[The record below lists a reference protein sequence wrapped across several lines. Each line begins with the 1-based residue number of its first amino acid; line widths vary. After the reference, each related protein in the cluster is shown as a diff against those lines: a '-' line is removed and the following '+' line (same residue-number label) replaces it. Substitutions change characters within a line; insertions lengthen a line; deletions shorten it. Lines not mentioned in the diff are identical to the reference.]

1 MYSVS
6 VWKLTLIIVVLV
18 FSALYLIPT
27 PENLYNPLYGNL
39 SLWMQEKLP
48 KFEATDENA
57 LKVSLQD
64 VVYPEGINFQDATTE
79 LKEILQRRLEAN
91 GFAEAVDYQFDTTE
105 ERDFLVNFL
114 SPKSKA
120 DLEKVLEGLHLHGS
134 IPTIARRLIP
144 DNRLKLGLDLRG
156 GVHLVLEVDLE
167 ESKVELLKG
176 RSSSVPERLRADKI
190 HCREAEP
197 VLEENALN
205 VIVGIPKRLSDPNER
220 AEYLRKAQDN
230 LKDLD
235 FFNAPQEINRT
246 DTEVTYQIRLDE
258 SGLEQYSEQAIDQVM
273 VVLRNRIDAFGV
285 AEPSIRRE
293 ANRPRIIVELPGA
306 KDSSKPLQI
315 VKTMGRLE
323 FKLVEKSPTG
333 AIAWTGS
340 ANTPPPDDM
349 PEGTEIRYH
358 NDDGTALANSWYVVQ
373 SPVLLSGDRIRNAR
387 ETQGNTSFEIVVSMG
402 FDSQGSRKFGELTS
416 NHVGELLA
424 ILLDGKV
431 QSAPRINE
439 PILGGNAQIS
449 GDFTFEEAQY
459 LANILKAGAFPVG
472 VKIAEER
479 TVGPTLGQEAIDDG
493 IRAAVIG
500 MAVVLIFMLI
510 YYRFSGI
517 VAIIA
522 LAFNLLIILGAL
534 AGFGAAL
541 TLPGLA
547 GLVLTIG
554 IAVDANVLIFERIR
568 EELRTGKTVW
578 SAIET
583 GYQKAFWTILDAN
596 VTTLAVAAV
605 LYHFGTGPIKGFAVT
620 LGIGIFAS
628 MFTAIVVTREI
639 YGWVLGSRE
648 VRKLS
653 IGQEVIRDTTIGFL
667 GKSRMGFL
675 VSSILIIIGLVSLVL
690 HNGPN
695 FGIDFRGGVKT
706 YAKFNRVVTQPE
718 LSAKLMELGYERSK
732 IQVDA
737 SKQEASIDIGY
748 QQEFDSQR
756 VVAPLIADPGDATA
770 GSVQVSSTQE
780 RVHVFRPGD
789 VIQLVEGEHRL
800 RNEIREI
807 VEGEDTITF
816 VLANE
821 VGSDLTQAAEV
832 QIQASVGQ
840 ILTDALLQGEG
851 DWQAMPRAVSVNEVG
866 PSVGKDLKWAALWS
880 VLWSIV
886 ILLLYIS
893 WRFEF
898 RFAIG
903 AIAALVHDVLITLGI
918 FSVFVREINLPTVA
932 AFLTII
938 GYSLND
944 TIVVFDRI
952 RENST
957 LLRGAD
963 FAEIINRS
971 INQSLS
977 RTVVT
982 SLTTLFVVLV
992 IFLQTSA
999 GQEINTFALALI
1011 VGVIVGTY
1019 SSIFIACPI
1028 IYLWHLRSRNVE
1040 IQEAQ
1045 DALHSS

>member
-6 VWKLTLIIVVLV
+6 VWKLILIIVVLV

-27 PENLYNPLYGNL
+27 PGNLYNPLYGNL

-48 KFEATDENA
+48 KFEATDENS
-57 LKVSLQD
+57 LKVSLQT
-64 VVYPEGINFQDATTE
+64 VEYPEGINFQDTTTE
-79 LKEILQRRLEAN
+79 LEEILVRRLEAN
-91 GFAEAVDYQFDTTE
+91 GFEEEVDYQFDTTE

-120 DLEKVLEGLHLHGS
+120 DIEKILENLHLYGS
-134 IPTIARRLIP
+134 IPTIVRRLIP

-176 RSSSVPERLRADKI
+176 RASSIPERLRADKI
-190 HCREAEP
+190 HCRVAEP

-205 VIVGIPKRLSDPNER
+205 VVVGIPKRLSDPSEQ
-220 AEYLRKAQDN
+220 AEYLKKAQDN
-230 LKDLD
+230 LQDLE
-235 FFNAPQEINRT
+235 FFDAPQEINRT
-246 DTEVTYQIRLDE
+246 GAEVTYQIRLDE
-258 SGLEQYSEQAIDQVM
+258 SGLKRYSEQAIDQVM

-333 AIAWTGS
+333 VIAWSGS
-340 ANTPPPDDM
+340 ADTPPPDDI

-358 NDDGTALANSWYVVQ
+358 NDDGTTLANSWYVVR

-387 ETQGNTSFEIVVSMG
+387 ETQGSTSFEIVVSMS
-402 FDSQGSRKFGELTS
+402 FDSQGSRKFGELTT

-424 ILLDGKV
+424 ILLDGKI

-500 MAVVLIFMLI
+500 MGVVLIFMLI
-510 YYRFSGI
+510 YYRFAGL
-517 VAIIA
+517 VAIVA
-522 LAFNLLIILGAL
+522 LAFNMLIILGSL

-554 IAVDANVLIFERIR
+554 MAVDANVLIFERIR

-578 SAIET
+578 SAIQT

-605 LYHFGTGPIKGFAVT
+605 LYHFGTGPIKGFAIT

-639 YGWVLGSRE
+639 YGWVLGGRNVE
-648 VRKLS
+648 RLS
-653 IGQEVIRDTTIGFL
+653 IGREVIRNTTIGFL
-667 GKSRMGFL
+667 SRSRMGFV
-675 VSSILIIIGLVSLVL
+675 VSTILIIIGIVSLVL

-718 LSAKLMELGYERSK
+718 LSAKLTELGYERSK

-737 SKQEASIDIGY
+737 AKQEASIDIGY
-748 QQEFDSQR
+748 SKEFESQR
-756 VVAPLIADPGDATA
+756 VVVPLIADPGDATA
-770 GSVQVSSTQE
+770 RSIQVSAAQE
-780 RVHVFRPGD
+780 KVRFQPGD
-789 VIQLVEGEHRL
+789 AIQLIEGEHRL
-800 RNEIREI
+800 RNEISEVI
-807 VEGEDTITF
+807 EGEDTVTF
-816 VLANE
+816 VLADE
-821 VGSDLTQAAEV
+821 IGSDLTQAA
-832 QIQASVGQ
+832 QIQVQASVGQ
-840 ILTDALLQGEG
+840 ILSSALLQGDG
-851 DWQAMPRAVSVNEVG
+851 DWKAVPRAVSVNEVG
-866 PSVGKDLKWAALWS
+866 PSVGKDLKWAALLS
-880 VLWSIV
+880 VVWSIV
-886 ILLLYIS
+886 ILLFYIS

-903 AIAALVHDVLITLGI
+903 AIAALIHDVLITLGV
-918 FSVFVREINLPTVA
+918 FSVFVKEINLPTVA

-957 LLRGAD
+957 LLKGTD
-963 FAEIINRS
+963 FAEVINRS

-992 IFLQTSA
+992 IFLQTAA

-1019 SSIFIACPI
+1019 SSVFIASPI
-1028 IYLWHLRSRNVE
+1028 IYLWHLRSRNIEV
-1040 IQEAQ
+1040 QESTA
-1045 DALHSS
+1045 